1 MKKHLFSVAASGY
14 ERLLLASDGAT
25 AHAWCQANDERIAE
39 ADAVVVTRR
48 TDLVDLAAEGGK
60 EARTAPAVRRSPRAE
75 RIPPP
80 MPKKRAK
87 AAKRGREADVPEG
100 MVLVSTLAKEAGIT
114 AEGMRYRL
122 NRAGVVVKR
131 MPGRGGP
138 SACNEAMGRAAM
150 HSEPKPKK
158 ERIAAKPEKREPRS
172 GDAKPKAEEL
182 GILAKTATSGP
193 TEPAS
198 PSPDK
203 FMRIEQVAKAL
214 RMDEGEV
221 AAIKRQG
228 NVGGGFGW
236 VNFSQLARYMASPEY
251 RRSTED

>member
-48 TDLVDLAAEGGK
+48 TDVVDLAAACGA
-60 EARTAPAVRRSPRAE
+60 EARPVPAVRQSERAKH
-75 RIPPP
+75 IPPP
-80 MPKKRAK
+80 APKKRAK
-87 AAKRGREADVPEG
+87 AKERGAAADVPE
-100 MVLVSTLAKEAGIT
+100 VLVSALAKEAGMT
-114 AEGMRYRL
+114 TEGMRYRL
-122 NRAGVVVKR
+122 KRAGVVVKH
-131 MPGRGGP
+131 MPGRGRP

-150 HSEPKPKK
+150 HGEAKAKK
-158 ERIAAKPEKREPRS
+158 EREAAKPEKRDPRS
-172 GDAKPKAEEL
+172 GHAKPKEEEL
-182 GILAKTATSGP
+182 RKLEKTATSGP
-193 TEPAS
+193 TAPAA

-236 VNFSQLARYMASPEY
+236 VNYTQLQAYMASDAY
-251 RRSTED
+251 RLSNAD